1 MTSSDA
7 LALSE
12 NQHALQETL
21 RGFLADQLPS
31 DVLRAALE
39 TQAGYSPELHA
50 RLAGELGLTGL
61 MIPAEFGGLGMSQ
74 AEASVVHAEL
84 GRALYPGPF
93 LSSALAARVLLA
105 AGDRAAQEQWLPRLA
120 DGSATATVAAADE
133 SGHWA
138 PGRDSVRAEQVKR
151 ASDGGMGRWAGSGG
165 WRLYG
170 HRWYV
175 LAAHVADIVVV
186 PAITESGPAV
196 FLVESRSLGFTAS
209 GQLGLDLTR
218 RVCVTAF
225 DEAPAVLLG
234 QGDVAAA
241 ALGQAEHDFLLA
253 TTAEA
258 AGGIGW
264 CLDAAIAYAKDREQ
278 FGQPVGSFQAVAHAC
293 VDMLAE
299 FQAVSAA
306 ARYAAV
312 AAADGTDEAPMAAHV
327 AALRAG
333 EAYRSV
339 TESAIHLFGGIGF
352 TWEHDA
358 HLYYRRAWS
367 AERLAGGPQAQRAA
381 ISDLGRET
389 RKVGPG
395 RLPRQAAEAGAGCD
409 PPGLAP
415 PRRGMVPAASASR
428 MDSEHATA
436 QRQIAAAARKAT
448 R

>member
-1 MTSSDA
+1 MTTSDT

-12 NQHALQETL
+12 DQRALQDTL
-21 RGFLADQLPS
+21 RAVLADQLPS
-31 DVLRAALE
+31 AELRAALE

-50 RLAGELGLTGL
+50 RLAGQLGLSGL
-61 MIPAEFGGLGMSQ
+61 TIPEEFGGLGMSQ

-93 LSSALAARVLLA
+93 LSTALAARVLLA

-120 DGSATATVAAADE
+120 DGSATATVAVAGE

-138 PGRDSVRAEQVKR
+138 PGPDSVRAEQVQR
-151 ASDGGMGRWAGSGG
+151 ASEAGMGRWVQG

-186 PAITESGPAV
+186 PAITESGLAL

-234 QGDVAAA
+234 QGDAAAA

-253 TTAEA
+253 TAAEA

-278 FGQPVGSFQAVAHAC
+278 FGQPIGSFQAVAHAC

-312 AAADGTDEAPMAAHV
+312 AAADGTAEAPMAAHV

-333 EAYRSV
+333 EAYRAV

-381 ISDLGRET
+381 ISDL
-389 RKVGPG
+389 
-395 RLPRQAAEAGAGCD
+395 AG
-409 PPGLAP
+409 L
-415 PRRGMVPAASASR
+415 
-428 MDSEHATA
+428 
-436 QRQIAAAARKAT
+436 
-448 R
+448 

>member
-1 MTSSDA
+1 MTMSDT

-12 NQHALQETL
+12 DQRALQSTL
-21 RGFLADQLPS
+21 RGFLADQLPPAA
-31 DVLRAALE
+31 LRAALE
-39 TQAGYSPELHA
+39 TQVGYSPELHA

-61 MIPAEFGGLGMSQ
+61 TIPEEFGGLGMSQ
-74 AEASVVHAEL
+74 AEASVVHAEF

-93 LSSALAARVLLA
+93 LATALAARVLLA
-105 AGDRAAQEQWLPRLA
+105 AGDRAAQEHWLPRLA
-120 DGSATATVAAADE
+120 DGSATATVAAAGE
-133 SGHWA
+133 GGHWA
-138 PGRDSVRAEQVKR
+138 PGPDSVRAEQVKR
-151 ASDGGMGRWAGSGG
+151 ASEGGMGRWVEG

-186 PAITESGPAV
+186 PAITESGPAI

-225 DEAPAVLLG
+225 DEAPAVLLA
-234 QGDVAAA
+234 QGDFAVA

-253 TTAEA
+253 TAAEA

-278 FGQPVGSFQAVAHAC
+278 FGQPIGSFQAVAHAC

-312 AAADGTDEAPMAAHV
+312 AAADGTDEAPIAAHV

-333 EAYRSV
+333 EAYRAV
-339 TESAIHLFGGIGF
+339 TESAIHVFGGIGF

-367 AERLAGGPQAQRAA
+367 AERLAGGPQAHRAA
-381 ISDLGRET
+381 ISDL
-389 RKVGPG
+389 
-395 RLPRQAAEAGAGCD
+395 AG
-409 PPGLAP
+409 L
-415 PRRGMVPAASASR
+415 
-428 MDSEHATA
+428 
-436 QRQIAAAARKAT
+436 
-448 R
+448 

>member
-39 TQAGYSPELHA
+39 TQVGYSPELHA

-151 ASDGGMGRWAGSGG
+151 ASDGGLGRWAGSGG

-234 QGDVAAA
+234 LGDVAAA

-258 AGGIGW
+258 VGGIGW

-278 FGQPVGSFQAVAHAC
+278 FGQPVSSFQAVAHAC

-339 TESAIHLFGGIGF
+339 TESAIHLFGGLGF

-381 ISDLGRET
+381 ISDLAGR
-389 RKVGPG
+389 
-395 RLPRQAAEAGAGCD
+395 
-409 PPGLAP
+409 
-415 PRRGMVPAASASR
+415 
-428 MDSEHATA
+428 
-436 QRQIAAAARKAT
+436 
-448 R
+448 

>member
-1 MTSSDA
+1 MPESDT

-12 NQHALQETL
+12 DQHALQDTL

-31 DVLRAALE
+31 TALRTALE
-39 TQAGYSPELHA
+39 TEAGYSPELHA

-61 MIPAEFGGLGMSQ
+61 TIPEDYGGLGMSQ
-74 AEASVVHAEL
+74 AEASVVHTEL
-84 GRALYPGPF
+84 GRVLYPGPF
-93 LSSALAARVLLA
+93 LSSGLAAGVLLA
-105 AGDRAAQEQWLPRLA
+105 ADDRTATERWLPLLA
-120 DGSATATVAAADE
+120 DGTVTGTVAAAGE
-133 SGHWA
+133 AGYWS
-138 PGRDSVRAEQVKR
+138 PGPDSVRAER
-151 ASDGGMGRWAGSGG
+151 APGG

-175 LAAHVADIVVV
+175 IAGHVADIVVV
-186 PAITESGPAV
+186 PAITESGLAT
-196 FLVESRSLGFTAS
+196 FLVESRSLGYTAS

-234 QGDVAAA
+234 QGDAAAA

-253 TTAEA
+253 TAAEA

-278 FGQPVGSFQAVAHAC
+278 FEQPIGSFEAVAHAC

-381 ISDLGRET
+381 ISDLAGR
-389 RKVGPG
+389 
-395 RLPRQAAEAGAGCD
+395 
-409 PPGLAP
+409 
-415 PRRGMVPAASASR
+415 
-428 MDSEHATA
+428 
-436 QRQIAAAARKAT
+436 
-448 R
+448 

>member
-1 MTSSDA
+1 MTMSDT

-12 NQHALQETL
+12 DQRALQSTL
-21 RGFLADQLPS
+21 RGFLADQLPPAA
-31 DVLRAALE
+31 LRAALE

-61 MIPAEFGGLGMSQ
+61 TIPEEFGGLGMSQ

-93 LSSALAARVLLA
+93 LATALAARVLLA
-105 AGDRAAQEQWLPRLA
+105 AGDRAAQEHWLPRLA
-120 DGSATATVAAADE
+120 DGSATATVAAAGE
-133 SGHWA
+133 GGHWT
-138 PGRDSVRAEQVKR
+138 PGPDSVRAERVKR
-151 ASDGGMGRWAGSGG
+151 ASEEGMGRWVGG

-186 PAITESGPAV
+186 PAITESGPAI

-225 DEAPAVLLG
+225 DEAPAVLLA
-234 QGDVAAA
+234 QGDFAAA

-253 TTAEA
+253 TAAEA

-278 FGQPVGSFQAVAHAC
+278 FGQPIGSFQAVAHAC

-333 EAYRSV
+333 EAYRAV

-367 AERLAGGPQAQRAA
+367 AERLAGGPQAHRAA
-381 ISDLGRET
+381 ISDL
-389 RKVGPG
+389 
-395 RLPRQAAEAGAGCD
+395 AG
-409 PPGLAP
+409 L
-415 PRRGMVPAASASR
+415 
-428 MDSEHATA
+428 
-436 QRQIAAAARKAT
+436 
-448 R
+448 